1 MLESAFRVAHKTYI
15 HTVKVMKKMKPAFV
29 VLAEAGGDAKKHIV
43 VSIAKIWCNNPQM
56 MLVTINLFFMYV
68 VVSPWV
74 LYVFFSYIFF
84 QKIISVGVFSFTF
97 NKLLLPLLK

>member
-1 MLESAFRVAHKTYI
+1 
-15 HTVKVMKKMKPAFV
+15 MKKMKPAFV

-74 LYVFFSYIFF
+74 LYVFFSFF
-84 QKIISVGVFSFTF
+84 LSLFS
-97 NKLLLPLLK
+97 KKKSL

>member
-1 MLESAFRVAHKTYI
+1 
-15 HTVKVMKKMKPAFV
+15 MKPAFV

-68 VVSPWV
+68 VVYLGCYMSFCP
-74 LYVFFSYIFF
+74 IFF
-84 QKIISVGVFSFTF
+84 FK
-97 NKLLLPLLK
+97 K